1 MRYTGQVIRPPSEA
15 KSYLLQ
21 ITYGCSWNKC
31 TFCPAYLDKPFKIRP
46 FDEVEEDILLAK
58 EAYPDV
64 KRVFLCDG
72 DGLVLSTDRLFP
84 ILDRLNESFPN
95 LNRIGIYFNARNI
108 LSKSEN
114 EIQELVQRKLNI
126 GYIGLESGS
135 ERVLEQVQKGVTPQ
149 EIIEAV
155 LKAQENGM
163 KISVIGLL
171 GLGGVEHSEEHA
183 NKTAS
188 AVSAMKPRYF
198 SLLTL
203 MLVKGTPLYRDF
215 EEKKFILPD
224 ERGLLKEMRTIIE
237 NIETTRTIFRTN
249 HASNYLPLE
258 VILSRDKRKLVEVID
273 LALKGKILLK
283 PEFFRGL

>member
-46 FDEVEEDILLAK
+46 FDQVKEDILLAK

-64 KRVFLCDG
+64 KRVFLRDG
-72 DGLVLSTDRLFP
+72 DALVLSTDRLVP
-84 ILDRLNESFPN
+84 ILDLLNVTFPN

-114 EIQELVQRKLNI
+114 EIQRLVQRKLTI

-135 ERVLEQVQKGVTPQ
+135 ERILEKVHKGVTPQ

-155 LKAQENGM
+155 LKAQKNGM

-171 GLGGVEHSEEHA
+171 GLGGIEHSEEHA

-203 MLVKGTPLYRDF
+203 MLVKGTPLYEDF
-215 EEKKFILPD
+215 EAKKFILPN
-224 ERGLLKEMRTIIE
+224 EEGLLREMRIIIE
-237 NIETTRTIFRTN
+237 NIETERTIFRTN

-258 VILSRDKRKLVEVID
+258 GILSRDKRKLVEVID
-273 LALKGKILLK
+273 SALKGEILLK
-283 PEFFRGL
+283 PEYFRGL

>member
-15 KSYLLQ
+15 NSYLVQ
-21 ITYGCSWNKC
+21 ITYGCSWNRC

-46 FDEVEEDILLAK
+46 IDEIEQDILMAK

-64 KRVFLCDG
+64 RRVFLCDG
-72 DGLVLSTDRLFP
+72 DGLVLSTDRLLP
-84 ILDRLNESFPN
+84 ILDLLNVSFPN

-108 LSKSEN
+108 LSKSDD
-114 EIQELVQRKLNI
+114 EIQQLIQRKMTI

-135 ERVLEQVQKGVTPQ
+135 ERVLEKVHKGATAQ
-149 EIIEAV
+149 EMIEAV
-155 LKAQENGM
+155 LKAQKNGM

-171 GLGGVEHSEEHA
+171 GLGGIEYSEEHA

-188 AVSAMKPRYF
+188 AVSVMKPRYF

-203 MLVKGTPLYRDF
+203 MIIKGTPLYKDF
-215 EEKKFILPD
+215 EAKKFILPD
-224 ERGLLKEMRTIIE
+224 EKGLLMEMRAIIE
-237 NIETTRTIFRTN
+237 NIETERTIFRTN

-258 VILSRDKRKLVEVID
+258 GILSRDKRKLIEVID
-273 LALKGKILLK
+273 RALSGKIRLK

>member
-15 KSYLLQ
+15 RSYLLQ

-31 TFCPAYLDKPFKIRP
+31 TFCPAYLDKPFKTRP
-46 FDEVEEDILLAK
+46 MDQIKQDILMAR
-58 EAYPDV
+58 EAYPGV

-72 DGLVLSTDRLFP
+72 DGLVLSTDRLLP
-84 ILDRLNESFPN
+84 ILDMLNVTFPD

-114 EIQELVQRKLNI
+114 EIQSLVQRKLTI

-135 ERVLEQVQKGVTPQ
+135 ERVLEKAHKGVTPQ

-171 GLGGVEHSEEHA
+171 GLGGIEHSEEHA
-183 NKTAS
+183 HKTAA
-188 AVSAMKPRYF
+188 AVSAMKPRFF

-203 MLVKGTPLYRDF
+203 MLVKGTLLYKDF
-215 EEKKFILPD
+215 EAKKFILPD
-224 ERGLLKEMRTIIE
+224 EKGLLKEMKAIIE
-237 NIETTRTIFRTN
+237 NIETKRTIFRTN

-258 VILSRDKRKLVEVID
+258 GILSRDKRKLVEVID

-283 PEFFRGL
+283 PESYRGL

>member
-1 MRYTGQVIRPPSEA
+1 MRYTSQVIRPPSEA
-15 KSYLLQ
+15 RSYLLQ

-46 FDEVEEDILLAK
+46 FDQVKEDILLAK

-72 DGLVLSTDRLFP
+72 DALVLSTDRLVP
-84 ILDRLNESFPN
+84 ILDLLNVTFPN

-114 EIQELVQRKLNI
+114 EIQRLVQRKLTI

-135 ERVLEQVQKGVTPQ
+135 ERILEKVHKGVTPQ
-149 EIIEAV
+149 EIIGAV
-155 LKAQENGM
+155 LKAQKNGM

-171 GLGGVEHSEEHA
+171 GLGGIEHSEEHA

-203 MLVKGTPLYRDF
+203 MLVKGTPLYEDF
-215 EEKKFILPD
+215 EAKKFILPN
-224 ERGLLKEMRTIIE
+224 EEGLLREMRIIIE
-237 NIETTRTIFRTN
+237 NIETERTIFRTN

-258 VILSRDKRKLVEVID
+258 GILSRDKRKLVEVID
-273 LALKGKILLK
+273 SALKGEILLK
-283 PEFFRGL
+283 PEYFRGL

>member
-15 KSYLLQ
+15 RSYLLQ

-46 FDEVEEDILLAK
+46 VDEIEQDILLAR

-64 KRVFLCDG
+64 RRVFLCDG
-72 DGLVLSTDRLFP
+72 DGLVLSTDRLLP
-84 ILDRLNESFPN
+84 ILDLLNVTFPH
-95 LNRIGIYFNARNI
+95 LNRIGVYFNARNI
-108 LSKSEN
+108 LSKSDED
-114 EIQELVQRKLNI
+114 IRRFVQRKLKV

-135 ERVLEQVQKGVTPQ
+135 ERVLEKVHKGATSQ
-149 EIIEAV
+149 EMIEAV

-171 GLGGVEHSEEHA
+171 GLGGIEHSEEHA
-183 NKTAS
+183 LKTAA

-203 MLVKGTPLYRDF
+203 MIVKGTLLYKDF
-215 EEKKFILPD
+215 EAKKFILPD
-224 ERGLLKEMRTIIE
+224 EKGLLKEMRAIIE
-237 NIETTRTIFRTN
+237 NIETKRTIFRTN

-258 VILSRDKRKLVEVID
+258 GILSRDKNKLVEVID
-273 LALKGKILLK
+273 EALEGKILLK
-283 PEFFRGL
+283 SELFRGL

>member
-1 MRYTGQVIRPPSEA
+1 MRYRGQVIRPPSEA

-21 ITYGCSWNKC
+21 ITYGCSWNRC

-46 FDEVEEDILLAK
+46 IDEIEQDILLAK

-64 KRVFLCDG
+64 RRVFLCDG
-72 DGLVLSTDRLFP
+72 DGLVLSTDRLMP
-84 ILDRLNESFPN
+84 ILDLLNVSFPH
-95 LNRIGIYFNARNI
+95 LNRIGVYFNARNI
-108 LSKSEN
+108 LSKSDE
-114 EIQELVQRKLNI
+114 EIQRFVQRKLTV

-135 ERVLEQVQKGVTPQ
+135 ERVLEKVHKGATPQ
-149 EIIEAV
+149 EMIEAV

-171 GLGGVEHSEEHA
+171 GLGGIEHSEEHA

-203 MLVKGTPLYRDF
+203 MVVKGTLLYKDF
-215 EEKKFILPD
+215 EAKKFILPD
-224 ERGLLKEMRTIIE
+224 EKGLLKEMRAIIE
-237 NIETTRTIFRTN
+237 NIETERTIFRTN

-258 VILSRDKRKLVEVID
+258 GILSRDKRKLVEIID
-273 LALKGKILLK
+273 QALKGKILLK
-283 PEFFRGL
+283 PEFIRGL

>member
-15 KSYLLQ
+15 RSYLLQ
-21 ITYGCSWNKC
+21 ITYGCSWNRC

-46 FDEVEEDILLAK
+46 IDQIKQDILLAR
-58 EAYPDV
+58 EAYPDL

-72 DGLVLSTDRLFP
+72 DGLVLSTDRLLP
-84 ILDRLNESFPN
+84 ILDMLNVAFPN
-95 LNRIGIYFNARNI
+95 LNRVGIYFNARNI
-108 LSKSEN
+108 LSKSSDD
-114 EIQELVQRKLNI
+114 IQRLVRRKLTI

-135 ERVLEQVQKGVTPQ
+135 ERVLEKVHKGVTPE

-183 NKTAS
+183 KKTAS
-188 AVSAMKPRYF
+188 AVSAMKPRFF
-198 SLLTL
+198 SLLTI
-203 MLVKGTPLYRDF
+203 MVVKGTLLYKDF
-215 EEKKFILPD
+215 EAKKFILPD
-224 ERGLLKEMRTIIE
+224 EKGLLKEMRTIIE
-237 NIETTRTIFRTN
+237 NIETERTIFRTN

-258 VILSRDKRKLVEVID
+258 GILSRDKRKLVAIID
-273 LALKGKILLK
+273 QALKGEILLK

>member
-1 MRYTGQVIRPPSEA
+1 MIRPPSES

-21 ITYGCSWNKC
+21 ITYGCSWNRC
-31 TFCPAYLDKPFKIRP
+31 TFCPAYLSKPFKIRP
-46 FDEVEEDILLAK
+46 IEEIKQDILLARQ
-58 EAYPDV
+58 AYPDV

-72 DGLVLSTDRLFP
+72 DGLVLSMDRLLP
-84 ILDRLNESFPN
+84 ILDLLNVTFPD
-95 LNRIGIYFNARNI
+95 LNRIGIYFNARDI
-108 LSKSEN
+108 LSKSDD
-114 EIQELVQRKLNI
+114 EIQQLVQRRLTI
-126 GYIGLESGS
+126 GYTGLESGS
-135 ERVLEQVQKGVTPQ
+135 ERVLEKVHKGATPQ
-149 EIIEAV
+149 EMVEAV

-171 GLGGVEHSEEHA
+171 GLGGIEHSEEHA

-203 MLVKGTPLYRDF
+203 MVVKGTPLYKDF
-215 EEKKFILPD
+215 ESKKFILPD
-224 ERGLLKEMRTIIE
+224 EKGLLKEMKVIIE
-237 NIETTRTIFRTN
+237 NIETERTIFRTN

-258 VILSRDKRKLVEVID
+258 GILSRDKRKLVEVID
-273 LALKGKILLK
+273 LALRGKILLK

>member
-15 KSYLLQ
+15 NSYLLQ

-46 FDEVEEDILLAK
+46 FDEIEQDIRMARD
-58 EAYPDV
+58 AYPDI

-72 DGLVLSTDRLFP
+72 DGLVLSMDRLLP
-84 ILDRLNESFPN
+84 ILDLLNVTFPE
-95 LNRIGIYFNARNI
+95 LRRIGIYFNARNI
-108 LSKSEN
+108 LSKSDD
-114 EIQELVQRKLNI
+114 EIQQLVRRKLTI

-135 ERVLEQVQKGVTPQ
+135 ERILERVHKGATAQ
-149 EIIEAV
+149 EMIEAV
-155 LKAQENGM
+155 LSAQENGM

-171 GLGGVEHSEEHA
+171 GLGGIELSEEHA
-183 NKTAS
+183 IKTAS

-203 MLVKGTPLYRDF
+203 MVVKGTPLYEDLKARR
-215 EEKKFILPD
+215 FILPD
-224 ERGLLKEMRTIIE
+224 EKGLLKETRTIIE
-237 NIETTRTIFRTN
+237 NIATERTIFRTN

-258 VILSRDKRKLVEVID
+258 GILSRDKRKLVEDID
-273 LALKGKILLK
+273 QALSGKIPLK
-283 PEFFRGL
+283 PESFRGL

>member
-21 ITYGCSWNKC
+21 ITYGCSWNRC

-46 FDEVEEDILLAK
+46 IDEVEQDILLARQ
-58 EAYPDV
+58 AYPDV

-72 DGLVLSTDRLFP
+72 DGLVLSMDRLLP
-84 ILDRLNESFPN
+84 ILDLLNVTFPN

-108 LSKSEN
+108 LSKSDD
-114 EIQELVQRKLNI
+114 EIQRLVQRKLTI

-135 ERVLEQVQKGVTPQ
+135 ERVLKKVHKGVTPQ

-171 GLGGVEHSEEHA
+171 GLGGIEHSEEHA

-203 MLVKGTPLYRDF
+203 MIVKGTPLYKDF
-215 EEKKFILPD
+215 EAKKFILPD
-224 ERGLLKEMRTIIE
+224 EKGLLKEMRAIIE
-237 NIETTRTIFRTN
+237 NIETERTIFRTN

-258 VILSRDKRKLVEVID
+258 GILSRDKRKLVEVID